1 MYLHINS
8 SIQFLR
14 FSEKSREQSRFPT
27 TNLAHNSNQ
36 RTTRNVDIN
45 AVWKTKNSS
54 EISCDI
60 YYEARSISA
69 EIKQIL
75 FNDWLPESSWQ
86 LETARFDPAKR
97 NVFVN
102 DLHSS

>member
-1 MYLHINS
+1 MYLHINP

-14 FSEKSREQSRFPT
+14 FSEKSREQSRFTT
-27 TNLAHNSNQ
+27 TNLANNSNQ
-36 RTTRNVDIN
+36 RTTGDVDIN
-45 AVWKTKNSS
+45 AVWKTKTVPKKVA
-54 EISCDI
+54 IFTMKL
-60 YYEARSISA
+60 APRAA

-102 DLHSS
+102 DLHSL